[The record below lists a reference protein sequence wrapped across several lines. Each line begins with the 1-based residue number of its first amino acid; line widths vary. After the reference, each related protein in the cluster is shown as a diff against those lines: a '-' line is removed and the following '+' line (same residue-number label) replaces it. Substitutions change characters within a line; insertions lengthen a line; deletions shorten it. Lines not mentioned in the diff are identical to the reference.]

1 MEIFLRKPIFPPI
14 THNVMGFQKG
24 NFMKKYL
31 KYTHTNRSK
40 ICGGI
45 RVKNGNVNFNWKSDN
60 YAEDLINLYH
70 NNSGEFNKDDI
81 MYIYGYQFNDNG
93 TYDEKKI
100 VRDYLKKDGI
110 YTDDVET
117 FVERGVHHIEDYINL
132 KNFGAVVNVESTSGY
147 SLVDIIGSYL
157 NAYIEGIHVSFQLI
171 KDSYKNVQFDI
182 NKAKLAL
189 KSAGYT
195 ESEISKELSRTVD
208 KFNALKQSNE
218 LFQMKKFMPAPIRS
232 GFYDFLKFRT
242 DDEKFT
248 YMNLQGENVIIYDD
262 FYTSGATV
270 SEIIRYLKAIN
281 DKNTLTVFVLVKQ

>member
-1 MEIFLRKPIFPPI
+1 
-14 THNVMGFQKG
+14 
-24 NFMKKYL
+24 MKKYL

-40 ICGGI
+40 ICSGI

-110 YTDDVET
+110 YTNDVET